1 MEHLAPIYCQGSVKG
16 SGKESSLLF
25 LKKLNMEPF
34 HMIQAFHSSIFTQEK
49 CKHTSIQ
56 RRTKMF
62 TTALLGKPKT
72 GSNSMS
78 ISRWMDKPIV
88 PPLYNEMPLIINTC
102 SIVTLKII
110 VLSGQSQ
117 TKNIYCVIPFPWN
130 SRKFKVIYSS
140 RKQIKITGGWRRVAR
155 ES

>member
-1 MEHLAPIYCQGSVKG
+1 
-16 SGKESSLLF
+16 
-25 LKKLNMEPF
+25 
-34 HMIQAFHSSIFTQEK
+34 
-49 CKHTSIQ
+49 
-56 RRTKMF
+56 MF

-78 ISRWMDKPIV
+78 ISRWMDKPTV

-117 TKNIYCVIPFPWN
+117 TKNIHCVIPFPWN